1 MRKKMLLSAVVVA
14 VLASLL
20 VPSIVTAP
28 MATSTV
34 YIDPPITWDP
44 AMAIG
49 TEFSID
55 ICVDYVE
62 NLWAYQFW
70 LAFDPDVI
78 HGVSVENGPFLG
90 KSTHPTKHP
99 VIVVPGPGFDNEVGE
114 LKLFGAFIKFEVI
127 PPHDRY
133 LADGGGVLA
142 TVTFVKVGDGCTKI
156 LLGEDTRLS
165 DKFADEIPSTLA
177 DGYFS
182 NLSGPELYIRKRG
195 AHGASGVWPG
205 WVVGSSEMEQTLY
218 SRILNYGFMGAWV
231 KAKIIVRSEM
241 GGTSEFWAE
250 EEAVWIG
257 PATWVGDEKVPSEVT
272 VSVSFTPEVAGKYWV
287 YGILYFK
294 AGCMEEMAQYTL
306 VEEALDGEGISRDVA
321 VGFKVQ

>member
-1 MRKKMLLSAVVVA
+1 MRKKMLFGMVALA
-14 VLASLL
+14 VLATLV

-28 MATSTV
+28 TTSTV
-34 YIDPPITWDP
+34 FIDAPILWDP
-44 AMAIG
+44 TMEIG

-70 LAFDPDVI
+70 LSFDPDVI
-78 HGVSVENGPFLG
+78 HGLSVENGPFLG
-90 KSTHPTKHP
+90 KDTNPARHP
-99 VIVVPGPGFDNEVGE
+99 VIVVPGAGFDNEVGE
-114 LKLFGAFIKFEVI
+114 LKLFGAFIYFSGV

-156 LLGEDTRLS
+156 HLGEDTRLA
-165 DKFADEIPSTLA
+165 DKHGEAIPSTLV

-182 NLSGPELYIRKRG
+182 NLAGPELYIRKRG
-195 AHGASGVWPG
+195 AHGASGVWPE
-205 WVVGSSEMEQTLY
+205 WVVGSSAMEQTLY
-218 SRILNYGFMGAWV
+218 SRILNYGFMGAMV
-231 KAKIIVRSEM
+231 QAKIIVRSEM
-241 GGTSEFWAE
+241 GGTCEFWTD
-250 EEAVWIG
+250 EAWID
-257 PATWVGDEKVPSEVT
+257 PASWVGEELVPTEVT
-272 VSVSFTPEVAGKYWV
+272 VSVSFTPEVVGKYWV

-294 AGCMEEMAQYTL
+294 AGCMEDYAPYTL
-306 VEEALDGEGISRDVA
+306 VEDALGGEGLSRDVA